1 MKTTQEI
8 YAILADMST
17 DEKAILAALE
27 DGQALLALGITDEDQ
42 VAVELLHDE
51 LLGRVYGR

>member
-1 MKTTQEI
+1 MKTTQEV
-8 YAILADMST
+8 YAILADYIT
-17 DEKAILAALE
+17 DEKAILDALG